1 MSFFASTTD
10 IMRGISYIINRA
22 ILLEKPVVINI
33 SYGTNDGSHDG
44 NSLFEEYINEMAA
57 SYKVSII
64 VASGNEG
71 NKGHHF
77 RGFFGK

>member
-1 MSFFASTTD
+1 MVKIGKNEFFASTTD

-57 SYKVSII
+57 SYK
-64 VASGNEG
+64 
-71 NKGHHF
+71 F
-77 RGFFGK
+77 L